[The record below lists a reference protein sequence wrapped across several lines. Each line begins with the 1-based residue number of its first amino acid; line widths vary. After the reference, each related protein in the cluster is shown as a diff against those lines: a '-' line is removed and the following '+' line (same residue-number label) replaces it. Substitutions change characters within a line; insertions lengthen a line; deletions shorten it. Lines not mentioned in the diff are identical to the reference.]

1 MAPPLSTRCGHP
13 AHTLRLPPAPHPD
26 LGCAPAKNICED
38 NQRIQYVLHWLYSS
52 SHACPI
58 VEHFITAFVGDDYP
72 QYYPVD
78 LGAVSFTPEDTV
90 HYQISSNDAENEWD
104 SIFPDG
110 GGFLLLGPQRRAFGL
125 SLFHQMHCLVRIR
138 RAIGARQPSIHAHH
152 CLNYL
157 RQAIICEAD
166 STIEPVVPSPGER
179 TVYAETSRT
188 CKDWEKVYKLVSD
201 NYETTSS

>member
-1 MAPPLSTRCGHP
+1 MHCVTRRTQLSRQWLPHSLLVVGILLILFASLPPLIRIWGAPPPKTSVKTINEY
-13 AHTLRLPPAPHPD
+13 T
-26 LGCAPAKNICED
+26 
-38 NQRIQYVLHWLYSS
+38 
-52 SHACPI
+52 
-58 VEHFITAFVGDDYP
+58 FVGDDYP

-179 TVYAETSRT
+179 TVYAETSRS

-201 NYETTSS
+201 NYKTTSS